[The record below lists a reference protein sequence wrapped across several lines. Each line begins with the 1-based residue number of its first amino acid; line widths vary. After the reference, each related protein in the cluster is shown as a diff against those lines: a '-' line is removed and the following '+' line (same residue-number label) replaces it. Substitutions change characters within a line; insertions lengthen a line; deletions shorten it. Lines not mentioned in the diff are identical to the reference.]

1 MEERFKTKLQI
12 RDLCNQIINLDMEK
26 YDLSSITFKL
36 KGFSFI
42 KIVVEG
48 YITDLNTYFNKTLP
62 EVPYFKLVELFDV
75 IQKHSN
81 IKNEYQEIL
90 YPLECKIYFTASNL
104 CSGWQVKFVSRDI
117 DLEELTYSV
126 NPEEWE
132 KDVRL

>member
-48 YITDLNTYFNKTLP
+48 YITDLNTYFNITLP

-81 IKNEYQEIL
+81 IKNECQEIL
-90 YPLECKIYFTASNL
+90 HPLECEIYFTSNL
-104 CSGWQVKFVSRDI
+104 CSRWQVKFVSRDI
-117 DLEELTYSV
+117 DSEELTYSV
-126 NPEEWE
+126 NPKEWE
-132 KDVRL
+132 KDVRI